1 MSPRHASIPADDA
14 WAVPAAAGSAPL
26 GSSRTATVA
35 GESIPSETPTA
46 ETGPTPAG
54 SRVDTLPPLPMWN
67 PFSLWYSDGW
77 TVTKRNLIKIK
88 RSPDMLVFA
97 VIQPI
102 MFVLLFS
109 QVYGGAIAVAGSN
122 YTQFLM
128 AGIFAQTVVFGA
140 TFSGAAMALDLK
152 EGIIDRFRSLP
163 MNASAVLIGRTNGD
177 LVLNTISMVIM
188 MATGL
193 AVGWRVNTSPPEFL
207 AGVGLLLLFGY
218 AFSWVMALLGMSVKS
233 PEVINNA
240 SFLILFPLTFVS
252 NAFVPSETLPTV
264 LRVFAEWNPVSSLV
278 QAVRQLFGNLG
289 TAPVPDIWTMQ
300 NPILTVLIGIT
311 VMLLVFVPLCIR
323 KFASISSR

>member
-1 MSPRHASIPADDA
+1 MSPRHASLPANDA
-14 WAVPAAAGSAPL
+14 TAKPAATGSATI
-26 GSSRTATVA
+26 GSARTLTDP
-35 GESIPSETPTA
+35 GETPTA
-46 ETGPTPAG
+46 ETLMAETGPTGTG
-54 SRVDTLPPLPMWN
+54 SRVSILPPLPSWN
-67 PFSLWYSDGW
+67 PLSLWYSDGW

-109 QVYGGAIAVAGSN
+109 QVYGGAIAVQGSD

-193 AVGWRVNTSPPEFL
+193 AVGWRVTTSPPEFL

-300 NPILTVLIGIT
+300 NPILTVLIGIA

>member
-1 MSPRHASIPADDA
+1 MS
-14 WAVPAAAGSAPL
+14 AVS
-26 GSSRTATVA
+26 T
-35 GESIPSETPTA
+35 
-46 ETGPTPAG
+46 
-54 SRVDTLPPLPMWN
+54 TLPNWN

-97 VIQPI
+97 VIQPV

-109 QVYGGAIAVAGSN
+109 QVYGGAIQVQGTD

-128 AGIFAQTVVFGA
+128 AGIFAQTVVFGS
-140 TFSGAAMALDLK
+140 TFSGSAMALDLK

-163 MNASAVLIGRTNGD
+163 MSSSAVLIGRTNSD

-193 AVGWRVNTSPPEFL
+193 LVGWRVNSSPAEFL
-207 AGVGLLLLFGY
+207 AGVGLLLLFAY
-218 AFSWVMALLGMSVKS
+218 SLSWVMALLGMSVKS

-252 NAFVPSETLPTV
+252 NAFVPSDTLPTP
-264 LRVFAEWNPVSSLV
+264 LRIFAEWNPVSSLV
-278 QAVRQLFGNLG
+278 QAARELFGNEG

-300 NPILTVLIGIT
+300 HPIETVLIGIT
-311 VMLLVFVPLCIR
+311 VMLVLFVPLCVR